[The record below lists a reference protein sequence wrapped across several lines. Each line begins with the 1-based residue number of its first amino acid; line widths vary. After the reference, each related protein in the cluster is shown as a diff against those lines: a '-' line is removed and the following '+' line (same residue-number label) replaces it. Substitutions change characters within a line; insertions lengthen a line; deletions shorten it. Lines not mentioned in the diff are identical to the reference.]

1 MRTSFHHQPE
11 AQHPIFQLSTSWQ
24 ADYPSFGGKADI
36 ASKADIRTGNSSFF
50 LFRYSDLI
58 GAFPTSSAAVFL
70 PEGKSRPRSAVTG
83 GAVRS
88 RTVRSPSECRMM
100 PLFALMRSP
109 PVCHRSVSSIMG
121 AILLSQ
127 RVGTPAGA

>member
-1 MRTSFHHQPE
+1 MMEGPWCRFRREARARERHQHR
-11 AQHPIFQLSTSWQ
+11 AGGYSLKALDLDRPIRE
-24 ADYPSFGGKADI
+24 ADI
-36 ASKADIRTGNSSFF
+36 ASKADIRTENSSFF

-100 PLFALMRSP
+100 PLFAL
-109 PVCHRSVSSIMG
+109 
-121 AILLSQ
+121 
-127 RVGTPAGA
+127 